1 MTRLQHCAYLPQ
13 ASLLH
18 RQAGGGQRI
27 SPPPHQLEVM
37 GWDAHHHN
45 IQCEIYSDLGKN
57 IMSEDILI
65 YLLAYCIHTL
75 IDVNRNKKVRDGL
88 GQTIY
93 IKVFLNRKA

>member
-1 MTRLQHCAYLPQ
+1 MTCLQHCAYLPQ

-18 RQAGGGQRI
+18 FQAGGGQRI

-57 IMSEDILI
+57 IMSYIMNIMI

-75 IDVNRNKKVRDGL
+75 IDVNRNKRDGL

-93 IKVFLNRKA
+93 VKVFLNRKA